1 MVRAHATLAAR
12 SLPRGSC
19 GEKRLSHLA
28 LARGNKDLSPLPSS
42 LPCLACRAQS
52 LTKGS
57 KLLNFINARMRV
69 TISASRVLVGTFLAF
84 DKHMNLVLG
93 DCEETH
99 TTEEVDSETG
109 ETIVKR
115 NVRQLGM
122 LFVRGDII
130 VHVSPP
136 LRAA

>member
-1 MVRAHATLAAR
+1 V
-12 SLPRGSC
+12 
-19 GEKRLSHLA
+19 
-28 LARGNKDLSPLPSS
+28 N
-42 LPCLACRAQS
+42 
-52 LTKGS
+52 
-57 KLLNFINARMRV
+57 V
-69 TISASRVLVGTFLAF
+69 
-84 DKHMNLVLG
+84 VLG

>member
-1 MVRAHATLAAR
+1 MQNSARAPSTPHPPRALAKAPPSPFSSR
-12 SLPRGSC
+12 PAPLPR
-19 GEKRLSHLA
+19 R
-28 LARGNKDLSPLPSS
+28 
-42 LPCLACRAQS
+42 Q
-52 LTKGS
+52 
-57 KLLNFINARMRV
+57 
-69 TISASRVLVGTFLAF
+69 AF
-84 DKHMNLVLG
+84 DEHVNLVLG

-99 TTEEVDSETG
+99 TTEEVDAETG

>member
-1 MVRAHATLAAR
+1 VEGWPAF
-12 SLPRGSC
+12 
-19 GEKRLSHLA
+19 
-28 LARGNKDLSPLPSS
+28 
-42 LPCLACRAQS
+42 
-52 LTKGS
+52 
-57 KLLNFINARMRV
+57 LNPPNPP
-69 TISASRVLVGTFLAF
+69 TPPQQAF
-84 DKHMNLVLG
+84 DEHVNVVLG

>member
-1 MVRAHATLAAR
+1 
-12 SLPRGSC
+12 
-19 GEKRLSHLA
+19 
-28 LARGNKDLSPLPSS
+28 
-42 LPCLACRAQS
+42 
-52 LTKGS
+52 
-57 KLLNFINARMRV
+57 
-69 TISASRVLVGTFLAF
+69 
-84 DKHMNLVLG
+84 MNLVLG

-99 TTEEVDSETG
+99 TTEEVDAETG
-109 ETIVKR
+109 ETMVKR

>member
-1 MVRAHATLAAR
+1 MAHPPGGLPPFWPGSAPCKIGARAPYA
-12 SLPRGSC
+12 PNG
-19 GEKRLSHLA
+19 
-28 LARGNKDLSPLPSS
+28 SPLP
-42 LPCLACRAQS
+42 PPRA
-52 LTKGS
+52 LTP
-57 KLLNFINARMRV
+57 
-69 TISASRVLVGTFLAF
+69 FLSPPPTPRAPSPALRTHAPRQAF
-84 DKHMNLVLG
+84 DEHVNLVLG

-99 TTEEVDSETG
+99 TIDEVDAETG